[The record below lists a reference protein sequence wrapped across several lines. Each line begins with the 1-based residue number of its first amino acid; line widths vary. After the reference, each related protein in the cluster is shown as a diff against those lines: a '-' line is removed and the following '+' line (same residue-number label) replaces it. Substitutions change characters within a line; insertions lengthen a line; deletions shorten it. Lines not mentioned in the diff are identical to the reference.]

1 MEPAPPASGSPAP
14 RKPARRRGHASPA
27 LPPLATPP
35 LPDGSRASLPGAVGG
50 AAAAGSANN
59 SRRPARAASRHV
71 GGSRLSRSVDRAFES
86 GMAVMSGAR
95 AATFIQAYVRGKAE
109 RMQVALLIAAATRI
123 QSRWRGLAARRLWLK
138 MKRAVENIAWV
149 VLCDCDSSAGEPS
162 AEVTDL
168 IRRLEDKPLQLIHFP
183 SRDRRRYFIAVSAT
197 DEDLYGA
204 AEDMGLRMFLK
215 PKPVHDLEG
224 KPVDLGGPAWFG
236 GMAEFMDSARHEFIP
251 ASQLEAYIDG
261 TPPDEGVI
269 PAPEEDGGPSFF
281 NSGERQRI
289 IKYIIEQTGDKID
302 MDGTC
307 TASLCSL
314 FLLSHEAAAQTLST
328 PTTRSAGHAG
338 SRRPRRRRRW

>member
-1 MEPAPPASGSPAP
+1 
-14 RKPARRRGHASPA
+14 
-27 LPPLATPP
+27 
-35 LPDGSRASLPGAVGG
+35 
-50 AAAAGSANN
+50 
-59 SRRPARAASRHV
+59 
-71 GGSRLSRSVDRAFES
+71 
-86 GMAVMSGAR
+86 
-95 AATFIQAYVRGKAE
+95 
-109 RMQVALLIAAATRI
+109 MQVALLIAAATRI

-251 ASQLEAYIDG
+251 AS
-261 TPPDEGVI
+261 
-269 PAPEEDGGPSFF
+269 
-281 NSGERQRI
+281 
-289 IKYIIEQTGDKID
+289 
-302 MDGTC
+302 
-307 TASLCSL
+307 
-314 FLLSHEAAAQTLST
+314 
-328 PTTRSAGHAG
+328 
-338 SRRPRRRRRW
+338 